1 MSRAP
6 IYPRLLSARV
16 SQALADTPAVLLLGP
31 RQAGKTTLARQVSGT
46 NMRYLTLDDDATR
59 LAAQQDPAGLVR
71 SLDRAVF
78 DEVQRAPS
86 LLLAI
91 KKSIDEDR
99 RPGRFLLTGSANLM
113 AAPTVADS
121 LAGRMETL
129 TLLPFAQIEIEGRL
143 SNWIDRLH
151 QGEPLRAALGEARVS
166 DRVLK
171 GGYPEVLTR
180 DSERRRHAW
189 AQQYLDALIQRDVRE
204 LASVDKIDALSRL
217 LRVIA
222 LTSGQIA
229 NFSQLAAQVGLDSK
243 TAARFVSIFEQM
255 SLLRRLEAWSSN
267 HLNRLVK
274 APKIHFLD
282 SGLLAAISGVTA
294 SELEQNRLRL
304 GPMLEAFVY
313 AELLKHI
320 QTADEPYRV
329 YHYRDTDQYE
339 VDFILEDPRGGLIGI
354 EVKATMSLG
363 KNDLRG
369 LRRLAQQMPNAF
381 IGGMVLYTGEETLP
395 LGPKI
400 WAVPISSFWAAP

>member
-1 MSRAP
+1 M
-6 IYPRLLSARV
+6 
-16 SQALADTPAVLLLGP
+16 
-31 RQAGKTTLARQVSGT
+31 
-46 NMRYLTLDDDATR
+46 
-59 LAAQQDPAGLVR
+59 
-71 SLDRAVF
+71 
-78 DEVQRAPS
+78 
-86 LLLAI
+86 
-91 KKSIDEDR
+91 
-99 RPGRFLLTGSANLM
+99 
-113 AAPTVADS
+113 
-121 LAGRMETL
+121 
-129 TLLPFAQIEIEGRL
+129 
-143 SNWIDRLH
+143 
-151 QGEPLRAALGEARVS
+151 
-166 DRVLK
+166 
-171 GGYPEVLTR
+171 LTR
-180 DSERRRHAW
+180 DSERRRQAW

-255 SLLRRLEAWSSN
+255 FLLRRLEAWSSN

-339 VDFILEDPRGGLIGI
+339 VDFVLEDPRGGLIGI

-363 KNDLRG
+363 KSDLRG

-381 IGGMVLYTGEETLP
+381 IGGLVLYTGEETLP